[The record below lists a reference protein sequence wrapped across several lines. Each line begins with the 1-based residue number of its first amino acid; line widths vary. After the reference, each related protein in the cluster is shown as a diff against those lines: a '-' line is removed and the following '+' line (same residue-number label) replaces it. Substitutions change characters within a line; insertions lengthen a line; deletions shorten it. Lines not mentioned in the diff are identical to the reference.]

1 MKKVSLF
8 FSILFLLFGIGITQ
22 ASADSIDFDDEQI
35 NKEFEKILE
44 SIPDGEYVFESDSD
58 ISTRA
63 TKNQYKPKAGDI
75 LYTPST
81 QCKDDKNICKGISG
95 HVGIVHSN
103 GSSVVHTAGKN
114 KKPKV
119 ISKDDWFKN
128 YKKTIVIRPNNATTG
143 KNAAT
148 WAKNYYGPGGKG
160 ANKSYKVTFENNL
173 RESLKT
179 KTTYCSLIVWQ
190 AYYFGANQYLSV
202 GDPIPPK
209 AFVTFASYH
218 NMKNHMKIG
227 Y

>member
-1 MKKVSLF
+1 MKKVSMCI
-8 FSILFLLFGIGITQ
+8 SILFLLLGIGITQ
-22 ASADSIDFDDEQI
+22 VSANSIDFDDEQL
-35 NKEFEKILE
+35 NKKFEKVLE
-44 SIPDGEYVFESDSD
+44 SIPDGEYSFESDSN
-58 ISTRA
+58 ISTQA
-63 TKNQYKPKAGDI
+63 TKNQYKPRAEDI

-81 QCKDDKNICKGISG
+81 QCKNDKNICKRISG

-103 GSSVVHTAGKN
+103 GSSVIHTAGKN
-114 KKPKV
+114 SKPKV
-119 ISKDDWFKN
+119 ISKDTWFKN
-128 YKKTIVIRPNNATTG
+128 YKKNCYQTKQLHNRKKSFNLG
-143 KNAAT
+143 
-148 WAKNYYGPGGKG
+148 KNYYGPGRKG

-218 NMKNHMKIG
+218 KMTNHMKIG